1 MNDSMKL
8 VGTLKV
14 LLSDSDGNIKKEYD
28 FKNLVVDTGKAF
40 TINALIANSTSPFTY
55 IAIGTGT
62 TAANTSN
69 TQLGAEVS
77 RVAFSYATTTSS
89 VTMTSIFAPGI
100 GTGSITEAGIFNAAS
115 SGTMLSRTVFDPVN
129 KTSSDQ
135 LSIIWTINLS

>member
-1 MNDSMKL
+1 MKL

-40 TINALIANSTSPFTY
+40 TINALIANSTSPFNY
-55 IAIGTGT
+55 IAIGTGS

-69 TQLGAEVS
+69 TQLGTEVS

-89 VTMTSIFAPGI
+89 VTMTSVFAPGI

-129 KTSSDQ
+129 KTASDQ